1 MIRDIVKTLCIAAAL
16 SGIVSFFALAAPT
29 NRFDSVVQTSTYE
42 IEQSSAVLENLIMK
56 NEPAVV
62 FSSTFAECPAD

>member
-29 NRFDSVVQTSTYE
+29 NRFDNTVQISTYE
-42 IEQSSAVLENLIMK
+42 IEQSSAVLQNLIMK
-56 NEPAVV
+56 NEAEFA
-62 FSSTFAECPAD
+62 FSSAFAECPSD